1 MTGVSFL
8 ALAIASLMMTVDDG
22 KKVYLVIFCPIKLP
36 LFLSLLLG
44 AFCYFFSRSPRLL
57 PFTAPATLAICLKV
71 MFENVLLLSS
81 AVFALLTP
89 ETEREV
95 CQYTYNRKFVQ
106 CTLTMNKL
114 DVVLFILITIA
125 CAVCLVS
132 TMLLF
137 VPAYHFCTFYRSS
150 ANSESVDN
158 RLSKQACFPN
168 DFTVSKAL
176 RNVKLFLAS
185 QIVLQVLD
193 GLFSAFTMFMRMR
206 DSTSTI
212 IHLNFV
218 QTFCTV
224 NFFIASP
231 VLQLCLLA
239 TCQQRQPLTIWAA
252 MAVGVADM
260 ITAVDKA
267 MSNSMT
273 YYHATF
279 ALDVP
284 NIFVFQ
290 TGLIACGCLMLLS
303 NNANASAKPALSSD
317 CV

>member
-1 MTGVSFL
+1 
-8 ALAIASLMMTVDDG
+8 
-22 KKVYLVIFCPIKLP
+22 
-36 LFLSLLLG
+36 
-44 AFCYFFSRSPRLL
+44 
-57 PFTAPATLAICLKV
+57 
-71 MFENVLLLSS
+71 MFENLLLLSS
-81 AVFALLTP
+81 GLFAFLIP
-89 ETEREV
+89 ETELEMCR
-95 CQYTYNRKFVQ
+95 YSFDSKFVQ
-106 CTLTMNKL
+106 CTLTMTKL
-114 DVVLFILITIA
+114 DVVLFILITVA

-137 VPAYHFCTFYRSS
+137 VLAYHFCTSYRSS
-150 ANSESVDN
+150 ENSESPDN
-158 RLSKQACFPN
+158 SLAEQASLTTE
-168 DFTVSKAL
+168 FTVSKAL

-206 DSTSTI
+206 HSTFSI
-212 IHLNFV
+212 MDYYFV
-218 QTFCTV
+218 QNFCTA

-239 TCQQRQPLTIWAA
+239 TCQPRQPLKIWAA

-279 ALDVP
+279 ALGVP
-284 NIFVFQ
+284 NIFLFQ

-303 NNANASAKPALSSD
+303 NNANLQAKPVSSNN
-317 CV
+317 V